1 MARPLK
7 STDIKQTISPK
18 SLQENLD
25 NGRKRMISGRLKF
38 AGQLFLSGTL
48 LYYILKKFKK

>member
-25 NGRKRMISGRLKF
+25 KGRKRMISGRLKF